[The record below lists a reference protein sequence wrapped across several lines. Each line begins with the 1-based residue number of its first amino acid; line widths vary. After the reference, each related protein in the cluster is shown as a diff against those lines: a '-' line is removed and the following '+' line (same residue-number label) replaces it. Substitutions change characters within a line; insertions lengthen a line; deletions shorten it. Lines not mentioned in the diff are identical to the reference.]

1 MEKSIGVVGA
11 DEKQT
16 RELSTLLRK
25 WQYQV
30 VSINSLSD
38 LKQYVQKS
46 FFQAVMIDLDGLP
59 VAKNY
64 FRDLK
69 EMDSSLNIMGL
80 SSRSFHP
87 ELEEAISKHMY
98 ACLRKPV
105 DPDELFYLL
114 KSIYQND
121 ALQKNVQKHES

>member
-1 MEKSIGVVGA
+1 MEKSIGMVGA
-11 DEKQT
+11 DEKQS
-16 RELSTLLRK
+16 RELSTLLQK
-25 WQYQV
+25 WQYHV

-46 FFQAVMIDLDGLP
+46 SFRAVMIDLDDLP

-87 ELEEAISKHMY
+87 ELEEAISKYMY
-98 ACLRKPV
+98 ACLRQPV
-105 DPDELFYLL
+105 DTDELFYLL
-114 KSIYQND
+114 KSIYKND
-121 ALQKNVQKHES
+121 ALQKSVQTHEP

>member
-11 DEKQT
+11 DEKQS
-16 RELSTLLRK
+16 RELSTLLQK

-30 VSINSLSD
+30 VLINSFPD
-38 LKQYVQKS
+38 LKQYIRKS
-46 FFQAVMIDLDGLP
+46 SFRAVVIDLDDLP
-59 VAKNY
+59 VAKNI

-87 ELEEAISKHMY
+87 ELEEAISKHIY

-105 DPDELFYLL
+105 DTDELFYLL
-114 KSIYQND
+114 KSIYEND
-121 ALQKNVQKHES
+121 PVQKKRPNA

>member
-1 MEKSIGVVGA
+1 MEKSIGMVGA
-11 DEKQT
+11 DEKQS
-16 RELSTLLRK
+16 RELPTLLQK
-25 WQYQV
+25 WQYHV

-46 FFQAVMIDLDGLP
+46 SFRAVMIDLDELP
-59 VAKNY
+59 VAKNF

-87 ELEEAISKHMY
+87 ELEEAISKYIY

-105 DPDELFYLL
+105 DTDELFYLL
-114 KSIYQND
+114 KSIYEND
-121 ALQKNVQKHES
+121 PVQQKRSEV